1 MIRLTRIN
9 GSEFS
14 LNPDLIHRAEE
25 TPDTVLTLID
35 GSRYVVVQS
44 LDELIDRIV
53 GYRARVVAA
62 AGSLATAEVTST
74 TPVDDADDDLD
85 QAVDRADRAR
95 QERQE
100 RQERQD
106 RRDDDATHDGLAVAG
121 VVPLRARRA

>member
-35 GSRYVVVQS
+35 GSRYVVVQK

-53 GYRARVVAA
+53 EYRARVVAA
-62 AGSLATAEVTST
+62 AGAFTPSAAAEDLSSAGV
-74 TPVDDADDDLD
+74 DADDEHLVEVDP
-85 QAVDRADRAR
+85 QAAPGTAGGVAD
-95 QERQE
+95 
-100 RQERQD
+100 
-106 RRDDDATHDGLAVAG
+106 
-121 VVPLRARRA
+121 VVRLRARRA